1 MQRTQLTNFK
11 GVFKMKNV
19 YTIPELQFISFSSN
33 DVIATSGEPVVIIS
47 NEEIGI
53 DAGFIF

>member
-1 MQRTQLTNFK
+1 
-11 GVFKMKNV
+11 MKNV